1 MRLSTKSRYGT
12 RALLEIALHKG
23 NSPIQLKDIAENQQ
37 LSLPYLEQLI
47 RPLITGGY
55 VRSTTGPKGG
65 VSLAKEPLDIKMID
79 IIQLY
84 EGSIALVSCID
95 NPDLCDRSSHCVTR
109 DLWGELKEAM
119 SDVLKSRT
127 LQDLLN
133 QQKEKE
139 ESKEVMYYI

>member
-47 RPLITGGY
+47 RPLIVGGY

-65 VSLAKEPLDIKMID
+65 VSLAKDPTDIKMID

-95 NPDLCDRSSHCVTR
+95 NPDVCDRSPSCVTR
-109 DLWGELKEAM
+109 DLWTELKDAM
-119 SDVLKSRT
+119 SDVLGSKT
-127 LQDLLN
+127 LQDLIN
-133 QQKEKE
+133 QKKEKD
-139 ESKEVMYYI
+139 ESKEGMYYI